1 MGRVYKNSPVRSPNT
16 NNDNNAYLVN
26 PDGDVNNNNNN
37 VNNSYGR
44 RPALMNKTKTSPSN
58 IYIRYESSVYLLKET
73 LSSRLF
79 LQKNRR

>member
-16 NNDNNAYLVN
+16 DNTNNAYYVN
-26 PDGDVNNNNNN
+26 SDGNVNNNNNWNDDN
-37 VNNSYGR
+37 VTNSYGR

-58 IYIRYESSVYLLKET
+58 IFIRYESSVYLLKET

-79 LQKNRR
+79 L

>member
-16 NNDNNAYLVN
+16 DNNNNAYYVN
-26 PDGDVNNNNNN
+26 SDGNVNNNNWNID
-37 VNNSYGR
+37 NSYGR
-44 RPALMNKTKTSPSN
+44 RPALMNKSKTSPSN

-79 LQKNRR
+79 L